1 MKVKVI
7 KDAFY
12 NKTLVRDGEVI
23 EANFDKKHIPSWAVP
38 ITETKKQ
45 TPIEVTEQSV
55 PVQAPTQTTDEVLEH
70 LKDIAIEHDIF
81 LTIAPNMTVAEQIEM
96 FKTELKTKGIAF

>member
-45 TPIEVTEQSV
+45 TPVEVTEQS
-55 PVQAPTQTTDEVLEH
+55 APIQTPNKVTDEVLEH
-70 LKDIAIEHDIF
+70 LKDVAIEHDIF
-81 LTIAPNMTVAEQIEM
+81 LTVAPNMTVTEQIEM
-96 FKTELKTKGIAF
+96 FETELKTKGIAY